1 MGAGREGKA
10 LKRTPDSITPHGSVE
25 NQLQDD
31 FYEAMGRFIAYR
43 QR

>member
-1 MGAGREGKA
+1 MGAGNEGKA
-10 LKRTPDSITPHGSVE
+10 LKRKPDSITPQGSVE